1 MNEIEIPPVRVR
13 ETADVLVAGGGPAG
27 FAAAVAAARSGAD
40 VLLVEAGSCFG
51 GIGTAAGINIFCS
64 MTDGVRDLTGG
75 VCAEFVREVCGAGFG
90 PPGYDPARDFLTRRF
105 HYEIEG
111 AKLVYDRMAK
121 AAGFRFLFGTRVVA
135 AGREGDRV
143 SHVVCAAK
151 SGLFAASARVFV
163 DATGDADI
171 AAFAG
176 AETRMGDADG
186 RCQAAT
192 LPSVWSGVDRAAA
205 EAAGTSLWGQG
216 GARLREAIAA
226 GGFSK
231 PDPHLPGLIPMTA
244 TSSGGN
250 VGHVDGVDATDER
263 SLTAAFVEAREN
275 LREWESFYRR
285 RVPGYSG
292 ITLAAT
298 GSLMGVRESRRI
310 VADAEVTIADFRAH
324 RTWPDDIARAC
335 HYIDAHAP
343 TREAAMA
350 EFSGPGPRKAETC
363 GIGFSYG
370 IPYRALLPRGFA
382 NLAVAGRCIGTD
394 HLVQSSAR
402 VMPTCFATGQAAG
415 LAAAL
420 SLRDGR
426 GGDFRSVPY
435 PALRAALLGMGACL
449 L

>member
-1 MNEIEIPPVRVR
+1 MNEIRFPPILVR

-40 VLLVEAGSCFG
+40 VLLVEVGSCFG

-75 VCAEFVREVCGAGFG
+75 VCAEFVRSVCGAGFG
-90 PPGYDPARDFLTRRF
+90 PPGYDPDRDFLTRRF
-105 HYEIEG
+105 HYQIEG

-135 AGREGDRV
+135 VRREGDRV

-216 GARLREAIAA
+216 GARPA
-226 GGFSK
+226 G
-231 PDPHLPGLIPMTA
+231 
-244 TSSGGN
+244 
-250 VGHVDGVDATDER
+250 R
-263 SLTAAFVEAREN
+263 AFCI
-275 LREWESFYRR
+275 LC
-285 RVPGYSG
+285 
-292 ITLAAT
+292 L
-298 GSLMGVRESRRI
+298 
-310 VADAEVTIADFRAH
+310 
-324 RTWPDDIARAC
+324 
-335 HYIDAHAP
+335 
-343 TREAAMA
+343 
-350 EFSGPGPRKAETC
+350 FSGNCVLCDLSKILESLGVVDCKVSKHLSVDVDVCKLQAVHHNAVGKAVHSGCRVDTGDPELSELA
-363 GIGFSYG
+363 F
-370 IPYRALLPRGFA
+370 LL
-382 NLAVAGRCIGTD
+382 LASCI
-394 HLVQSSAR
+394 S
-402 VMPTCFATGQAAG
+402 TGKC
-415 LAAAL
+415 
-420 SLRDGR
+420 SHD
-426 GGDFRSVPY
+426 
-435 PALRAALLGMGACL
+435 
-449 L
+449 